1 MGSKTASRGAGK
13 RGGAKRGE
21 STAPEKPVA
30 LTVKIDNELYVRRAR
45 FGLPSGERPKTSF
58 SKRCWNTLIVRE
70 PSGTPVPA
78 TTND

>member
-30 LTVKIDNELYVRRAR
+30 LTVKIDNELYVRLSTFRAT
-45 FGLPSGERPKTSF
+45 ER
-58 SKRCWNTLIVRE
+58 R
-70 PSGTPVPA
+70 
-78 TTND
+78 TTQDVLQQALLEYLDRAGA